1 LPISFFANPRFTAAV
16 AALSL
21 VFFAFLG
28 TIFLATQYLQFVQAY
43 SALAAG
49 IRLLPLAGGVMLAA
63 PLSAHLDQRVGTKA
77 VVAGGLMVAAT
88 GLVWAS
94 FLTVGT
100 PYGVVTV
107 ALVVLGLGV
116 GVTMPPATDSI
127 MGSVPPAKAGVGS
140 AVNDATRQLGGA
152 LGVAML
158 GSVFSSVYAG
168 TLRSALADQP
178 IPAATVDAAAQQIGA
193 ALGVASRIGGQQGA
207 ELADVARQAFV
218 DGFGISALAGAGA
231 ALLCAGMV
239 VRFLP
244 SRPRQ
249 PRSEAAEAVEV
260 SQQG

>member
-1 LPISFFANPRFTAAV
+1 
-16 AALSL
+16 
-21 VFFAFLG
+21 
-28 TIFLATQYLQFVQAY
+28 
-43 SALAAG
+43 
-49 IRLLPLAGGVMLAA
+49 
-63 PLSAHLDQRVGTKA
+63 
-77 VVAGGLMVAAT
+77 
-88 GLVWAS
+88 
-94 FLTVGT
+94 
-100 PYGVVTV
+100 
-107 ALVVLGLGV
+107 
-116 GVTMPPATDSI
+116 MPPATDSI

-193 ALGVASRIGGQQGA
+193 ALGVAPRIGGQQGA

-239 VRFLP
+239 VVG
-244 SRPRQ
+244 RPVTRADD
-249 PRSEAAEAVEV
+249 PVSAAKALLDEL
-260 SQQG
+260 G